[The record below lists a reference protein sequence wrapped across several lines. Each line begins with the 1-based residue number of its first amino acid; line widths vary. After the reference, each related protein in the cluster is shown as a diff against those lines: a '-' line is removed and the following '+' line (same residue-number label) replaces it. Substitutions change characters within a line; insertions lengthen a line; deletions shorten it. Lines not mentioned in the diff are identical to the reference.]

1 MFGLNKEGI
10 MKDIATKFP
19 NDIDN
24 RLFFSDI
31 SSEQV
36 HIMNTYNNY
45 IANGDYDKASEFL
58 NNSEVFFY
66 GAWLL
71 NLFENRLHTIG
82 DYLMKEEK
90 PKLTIY
96 SNSEP
101 STVYKGMNWI
111 E

>member
-1 MFGLNKEGI
+1 MR
-10 MKDIATKFP
+10 DIATKFP

-31 SSEQV
+31 SNEQV
-36 HIMNTYNNY
+36 PIMNTYNNY
-45 IANGDYDKASEFL
+45 IANGEYDKVSEFL

-71 NLFENRLHTIG
+71 NMLENRLYVIG
-82 DYLMKEEK
+82 DYLIKQEK
-90 PKLTIY
+90 SNLTIY

-101 STVYKGMNWI
+101 SNLYEDMNWI